1 MLGDIYLLNGTPIMR
16 LDSLRH
22 KAVRFGKTE

>member
-1 MLGDIYLLNGTPIMR
+1 MLGDLYLLNGSQFMR

-22 KAVRFGKTE
+22 KAERFGKTE